1 MNAPMR
7 IPTSAS
13 VPMAYADLPAHLEAL
28 DRAGLLY
35 RIEAPVN
42 KDTELHPL
50 VRWQFRGGIPEHA
63 RKAFLF
69 TNVVDGSGRRYDI
82 SVVVGALAANPEIY
96 RIGMN
101 VPKLEDIGAAWEKAI
116 ANPIPPVLVS
126 EPPCQELVVEGAA
139 LEGPGNGLESL
150 PVPISTPGFDAAPF
164 FTAACVVTRDPE
176 TGVQNMGTYR
186 GHLKSPT
193 RLGMMMLANLRAG
206 GLEHWRKYRQR
217 GERMPIAIVVGCPP
231 VVNFQGPQ
239 KLPLGMDE
247 LGVAGGLAGAPIRA
261 ARAHSVDL
269 VVPVDA
275 EVVVEGYVETDCLEP
290 EGPFGES
297 HGYVAL
303 EDYNLAI
310 TVTAI
315 TRKRQAIITS
325 IISQVTPS
333 ESSVIK
339 KLAYEPLYLTHL
351 QKRLAIKGIRKV
363 VLHEALTNLRKVVFL
378 QFARGTPK
386 TEVWRGL
393 NGAMTLQAAIGK
405 FVIAVDEDIDPSSVD
420 AVLWAMSYRCD
431 PASDVQIVKYREP
444 GHGPRSEHTAD
455 IDSAMLVDATMK
467 HPMPPL
473 ALPKREYMEN
483 AKQLWEKL
491 GLPALQPESPWFGYS
506 LGDWSEQWDRNAQD
520 AAAGRWMARDAD
532 YAARRDR
539 AAEPNTPVPAAA
551 RRGAGA

>member
-1 MNAPMR
+1 MNAALNLP
-7 IPTSAS
+7 PAS
-13 VPMAYADLPAHLEAL
+13 QVARQYADLPEHLQAL

-35 RIEAPVN
+35 RIDAPVN

-82 SVVVGALAANPEIY
+82 DVVVGALAANPEIY

-101 VPKLEDIGAAWEKAI
+101 VPTLEAIGPAWEKAI
-116 ANPIPPVLVS
+116 AQPIPPVLVAS
-126 EPPCQELVVEGAA
+126 PPCQEIVLEGAA
-139 LEGPGNGLESL
+139 LQGPGQGLESL

-186 GHLKSPT
+186 GHLKSPQ
-193 RLGMMMLANLRAG
+193 RLGIMMLANLRAG
-206 GLEHWRKYRQR
+206 GLEHWKKYRSLGQ
-217 GERMPIAIVVGCPP
+217 RMPIAIVVGCPP

-261 ARAHSVDL
+261 TRAHSVDL
-269 VVPVDA
+269 IVPADA
-275 EVVVEGYVETDCLEP
+275 EVVVEGWVETDCLEP

-303 EDYNLAI
+303 EDYNLAV

-315 TRKRQAIITS
+315 TRKRKAVITS

-339 KLAYEPLYLTHL
+339 KLAYEPLYLAHL

-405 FVIAVDEDIDPSSVD
+405 FVIAVDDDIDPTSVD

-431 PASDVQIVKYREP
+431 PAQDTQIVRYREP
-444 GHGPRSEHTAD
+444 GHGPRSEHTPEF
-455 IDSAMLVDATMK
+455 DSAMLVDATMK

-483 AKQLWEKL
+483 AKALWERL
-491 GLPALQPESPWFGYS
+491 GLPPLQPESPWFGYS
-506 LGDWSEQWDRNAQD
+506 LGDWSDEWDRNAQQAARGAWMERD
-520 AAAGRWMARDAD
+520 AA
-532 YAARRDR
+532 YAARRSAD
-539 AAEPNTPVPAAA
+539 AEPNSPV
-551 RRGAGA
+551 RRS